1 MRARRLAR
9 VPSSATYTTTP
20 GAGTAYRPRNGLP
33 WRHTA
38 QSARPDRSCHTSLQ
52 RPVSLG
58 WLGITRRPGSR
69 LHRGRPCAAYL
80 TTARGIAAP
89 GDGKHRHDQ
98 GAHGDYSP
106 HDVSPAL
113 RPWTPPNVSADRR
126 KSYRQPGR
134 CWVVYLG
141 CRRRA
146 LHLAPLRHG
155 VLLPLQPAWIRPEP
169 RHLQPLLGRPRLTGR
184 VRASRRSSAALP
196 GRAGKARPRLAAGPQ
211 IGGQAGSCWGW
222 GGRRRRL
229 TASPAA
235 TGGQR
240 RPYWGDALRCP
251 ETFGAGGRP
260 DLQPC
265 LGLGLRLGRANRGGR
280 T

>member
-1 MRARRLAR
+1 VHMQVVQVASVGVEAHAPGQRPMRARRLAR

-89 GDGKHRHDQ
+89 CDGKHRHDQ

-113 RPWTPPNVSADRR
+113 GPWTPPNVSADRR

-169 RHLQPLLGRPRLTGR
+169 RHLQPLLSRPRLTGR
-184 VRASRRSSAALP
+184 VGASRRSSAALP
-196 GRAGKARPRLAAGPQ
+196 GRAGKARPRLAA
-211 IGGQAGSCWGW
+211 
-222 GGRRRRL
+222 R
-229 TASPAA
+229 PAA

-251 ETFGAGGRP
+251 ETFGAGGRL